1 MSLDGFSFT
10 FCQSNDST
18 LVIPSNIPLMAQVRP
33 ALGQSPHQ
41 ELPPLLRSQPAQE
54 AVSPLPHKVRRVVC
68 VAGSAADL
76 HACKSGRRRDLAH
89 DVERLGRGGE
99 CRGSGAGGRERG
111 RHGRGGEHG
120 TPRVEE
126 GHVARPGTVRSVCL
140 HGWLGRVRV
149 QVRAVVLL
157 RHGGLEEGRWAR
169 DGDGAQAA
177 EGVHGESAVDSC
189 VNAGYARTDDS
200 SPIDY
205 CSDWRQRLRCGCDHD
220 RCARDLRSLA
230 DTDRKSA
237 LPSPCAQKLQLPST
251 AAFCHPSSKHFTKQ
265 PLSTLQPKRRP
276 SLSSAPTWFRTRRH
290 RTASSRAS
298 PSARQMPRPCCKPTF
313 PTRRRTRTCTP
324 MPLLHQP
331 A

>member
-1 MSLDGFSFT
+1 MSPDSFGL
-10 FCQSNDST
+10 CKSNDST
-18 LVIPSNIPLMAQVRP
+18 LVSPSNIPLMAQVRP
-33 ALGQSPHQ
+33 SLGQSPHQ

-99 CRGSGAGGRERG
+99 CRGSGAGGREHG

-149 QVRAVVLL
+149 QVRVQVQVQVRAVVLL

-177 EGVHGESAVDSC
+177 EDVHGESAVDSC
-189 VNAGYARTDDS
+189 VNAGYARTVES
-200 SPIDY
+200 SPIAVTGGNGFDVDAIAAPET
-205 CSDWRQRLRCGCDHD
+205 S
-220 RCARDLRSLA
+220 ARSPTLTENPRYHVRA
-230 DTDRKSA
+230 HKSY
-237 LPSPCAQKLQLPST
+237 SYQVQLP
-251 AAFCHPSSKHFTKQ
+251 FCHPSSKHSSPCAHSVP
-265 PLSTLQPKRRP
+265 PLSDLKDNR
-276 SLSSAPTWFRTRRH
+276 LSNL
-290 RTASSRAS
+290 
-298 PSARQMPRPCCKPTF
+298 RQ
-313 PTRRRTRTCTP
+313 
-324 MPLLHQP
+324 HGS
-331 A
+331 